1 MKYLYTAFILLLFPL
16 NSIAQY
22 QIKGVEMPLK
32 LTAKDVDLE
41 LKGAGVRTF
50 MWMNMYV
57 GGIYL
62 KENQKISPQLIDKD
76 QNMGLRLQII
86 SSLVSNKRII
96 QALEEGFEKGAEG
109 GLESLQSRINQLI
122 NFFEEDISPGDSI
135 DLIYKKDEKSY
146 TYVYRNSKYLGK
158 IEGYDFK
165 KALFGIWISDEP
177 ADEKMKQQILEGI

>member
-1 MKYLYTAFILLLFPL
+1 MKNNALILFFILFQI
-16 NSIAQY
+16 NCFSQH
-22 QIKGVEMPLK
+22 QIKGVEIPTHLE
-32 LTAKDVDLE
+32 AKGINLE

-62 KENQKISPQLIDKD
+62 EENQNISPKIIAKD
-76 QNMGLRLQII
+76 QSMGLRLQII

-109 GLESLQSRINQLI
+109 GLASLQNRIDQLI
-122 NFFEEDISPGDSI
+122 DFFEEDIQPGDSI
-135 DLIYKKDEKSY
+135 DLIYKNNEKSY
-146 TYVYRNSKYLGK
+146 THVYRNAKYLGK

-165 KALFGIWISDEP
+165 KALFGIWISDQP